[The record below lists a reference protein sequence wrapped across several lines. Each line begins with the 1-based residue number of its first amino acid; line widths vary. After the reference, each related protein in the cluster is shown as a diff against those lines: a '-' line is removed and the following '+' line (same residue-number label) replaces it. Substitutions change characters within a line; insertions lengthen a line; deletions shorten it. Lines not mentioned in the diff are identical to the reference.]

1 MEYRL
6 ATKKDINNIC
16 RLIQEAVG
24 EMLLHGI
31 DQWDELY
38 PTKEDFL
45 KDIEENSLYL
55 AIKDEQIA
63 ALYVISKEEDEA
75 YRYAQW
81 ASKDETAFVLHR
93 FCVSPEFQNKG
104 IGREVLR
111 YIEKQVLDM
120 GYQSIRLDVFSV
132 NPFAQKLYRKNG
144 YVAKGSAEWRKG
156 RFDLM
161 EKIL

>member
-6 ATKKDINNIC
+6 AAKKDINNIC
-16 RLIQEAVG
+16 RLIQEAVE

-75 YRYAQW
+75 YRYVQW

-120 GYQSIRLDVFSV
+120 GYQSIRLDVFSE

-144 YVAKGSAEWRKG
+144 YVTRGSAEWRKG